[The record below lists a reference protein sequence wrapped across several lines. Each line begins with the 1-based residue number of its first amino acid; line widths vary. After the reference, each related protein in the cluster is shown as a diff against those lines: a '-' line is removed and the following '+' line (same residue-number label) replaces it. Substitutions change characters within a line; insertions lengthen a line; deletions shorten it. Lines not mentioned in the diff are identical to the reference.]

1 MADNVPHYVRQGISA
16 DTSQTPISV
25 LVMNSVEPMPEKCYE
40 TYVAYR
46 GILLGALKR
55 LQFTT
60 DFKFTFM
67 EYQDY
72 GAYLNSVNN
81 LYEDREKH
89 TYWQLEVQK
98 PDGSVIVPD
107 VGIGCYIPDTNE
119 EIILNY
125 TKY

>member
-1 MADNVPHYVRQGISA
+1 
-16 DTSQTPISV
+16 QTPISV
-25 LVMNSVEPMPEKCYE
+25 LVMNSVEPMPEKRYE

-89 TYWQLEVQK
+89 TYWQYLK
-98 PDGSVIVPD
+98 YFFRHTLCLIFALIT
-107 VGIGCYIPDTNE
+107 GIGCYIPDTNE